1 VLPWDAPLVRRV
13 AAAPQAED
21 KFRGR
26 PRGLGEDD
34 EAKLVMGW
42 MKWTESL
49 ATSPHEGKGRNEVV
63 DCKYIGRMDLEI
75 DL

>member
-26 PRGLGEDD
+26 PRGLGEDEAGNGLD
-34 EAKLVMGW
+34 EMDRKLGHI
-42 MKWTESL
+42 S
-49 ATSPHEGKGRNEVV
+49 S
-63 DCKYIGRMDLEI
+63 
-75 DL
+75 